1 MKKLI
6 LLIQVFSVFFLSSHV
21 YATQIQLNEDNWK
34 ATFFAFNYNN
44 DLDFDDEDPISQDFE
59 YDNSRFA
66 GQFNVN
72 FLDPSGAITQST
84 KGFCI
89 DLTTPYAN
97 GDASITGL
105 SGLTNWGSVA
115 WLLDKYWLD
124 TNDAYMNAALQM
136 AVWDTIYGDNRFYMS
151 AYGNN
156 NANFLSG
163 GSGFSYAY
171 FLTIRSHYEKYITAI
186 GTTSTSSQYRIL
198 NFAENQDI
206 IIKNPV
212 PEPATMLL
220 FGFGL
225 LGLGAMGRK
234 KE

>member
-6 LLIQVFSVFFLSSHV
+6 LLIQIFSVFLLSSHV
-21 YATQIQLNEDNWK
+21 YATQIQLAQDNWK
-34 ATFFAFNYNN
+34 ATFFAFDANGNGSFEHIN
-44 DLDFDDEDPISQDFE
+44 DPMGLSTDYEDDD
-59 YDNSRFA
+59 SRMA

-72 FLDPSGAITQST
+72 FLGQST

-89 DLTTPYAN
+89 DLTIGYAN

-105 SGLTNWGSVA
+105 SGLANWGSVA
-115 WLLDKYWLD
+115 WLLDNYWIDFTLND
-124 TNDAYMNAALQM
+124 TDYYFKMAALQM
-136 AVWDTIYGDNRFYMS
+136 AVWDTIYGDRFKMS
-151 AYGNN
+151 DYGLI
-156 NANFLSG
+156 ATQDNFNVTRG
-163 GSGFSYAY
+163 YYDSY
-171 FLTIRSHYEKYITAI
+171 TGAI
-186 GTTSTSSQYRIL
+186 GQNTSTGNRYQIL
-198 NFAENQDI
+198 DFANSQDI